1 MLAAGAIGRT
11 ILAKANSKTYLPD
24 ILDLKGK
31 VIKYLD
37 CLNNLAVLDRDGV
50 TITTGQQNDV
60 YLNLMK
66 SETKEI
72 FIKNVPLSNY
82 QVSERKGIRDNI
94 SRVVDFPNSW
104 VENYTNSDVVLFLV
118 FWYDDI
124 QISNLYSQQ
133 DRTNIESFEVNQF
146 NTTQQRMMF
155 DEDRTLVNKEIQD
168 FYVFDNQAAFITP
181 TGKTSVTG
189 ADIKNSY
196 LTLVK
201 ANFEFV
207 KNVPLILFKNSDV
220 YKRIKLQNIVF
231 DFSNS
236 WIDVPPTTAANVNGK
251 SYFFNIEYKN

>member
-11 ILAKANSKTYLPD
+11 ILVQANSKVYLPD

-37 CLNNLAVLDRDGV
+37 CVNDLATEDSDGV
-50 TITTGQQNDV
+50 TLTTGQINDV
-60 YLNLMK
+60 YINLMK
-66 SETKEI
+66 SETQEI
-72 FIKNVPLSNY
+72 FIKNVPLSNF

-104 VENYTNSDVVLFLV
+104 LENRSNSDVVLFLV

-124 QISNLYSQQ
+124 QISNLYSAAE
-133 DRTNIESFEVNQF
+133 RTNIESFEVEQF
-146 NTTQQRMMF
+146 NAIQNKMLF
-155 DEDRTLVNKEIQD
+155 DEDRTLTNKEIQD
-168 FYVFDNQAAFITP
+168 FYIFDNTNAFITP

-189 ADIKNSY
+189 ADVANSY
-196 LTLVK
+196 LHLVK
-201 ANFEFV
+201 GNFQFV
-207 KNVPLILFKNSDV
+207 KNVPLILFKNSDT
-220 YKRIKLQNIVF
+220 YDRIKLQNIIF

-236 WIDVPPTTAANVNGK
+236 WIEISPSSAANVNGK